1 MAAELGI
8 SILDSEALM
17 GEMDKIK
24 KAIKKGEEEIEEVF
38 TGEKPSEDGNVQQP
52 SDTSNAANNSPRD
65 FDRDGDRLYVKFF
78 DDSSLAPVSLDDDA
92 ELQIQAS
99 VGKEAVSAAAKLT
112 TDEQGRGQYVSLEKF
127 LEAAAQ
133 KITDKDKEETTL
145 LATVAL
151 TAGATVGCARY
162 APAQVAYQMK
172 LVRKGERFRLAE
184 ACCNRIPIPVTKLA
198 DTCVIRFRAWDA
210 SKVDFIENAE
220 AFRSDVKWTVTAV
233 QTALPPTPSTSP
245 TASNTAAPATTV
257 AATSTFQPW
266 TSSVTS
272 EEGVGEIFEVPLNQL
287 YQIVA
292 ETQQGYC
299 ICEGQAM
306 QYRYICCEREVEIKQ
321 YFKPCGV
328 RGVRTAIFIP
338 QNCQVDRWG
347 NGRTVNVGGMDL
359 TIGENGILNIPSVLE
374 GAVLTLSAPNV
385 TFTPAALDAT
395 KNAPT
400 VTTFTVTEQ
409 AVLASGRT
417 VQARFVDQSNSPFV
431 HRPIWVL
438 LPNGDEIQ
446 VETDDQGYFE
456 APAGSQVY
464 AREDAWGA
472 PTEPVLVS

>member
-1 MAAELGI
+1 
-8 SILDSEALM
+8 M

-52 SDTSNAANNSPRD
+52 SDTGNAVNNPPKG

-78 DDSSLAPVSLDDDA
+78 DDSSLAPVLMDDDA
-92 ELQIQAS
+92 ALQIQAS
-99 VGKEAVSAAAKLT
+99 VGKEAVSAPASLKT
-112 TDEQGRGQYVSLEKF
+112 EDEGRGQYVSLNNF
-127 LEAAAQ
+127 LKLVTQ
-133 KITDKDKEETTL
+133 KLADKDQETTL

-162 APAQVAYQMK
+162 APAQVAYQMN
-172 LVRKGERFRLAE
+172 LVRKDGTFRLAE

-220 AFRSDVKWTVTAV
+220 AFRSDVKWTITAV
-233 QTALPPTPSTSP
+233 QTALPPTPSTGS
-245 TASNTAAPATTV
+245 TGSSAATPATTV

-299 ICEGQAM
+299 VCEGQAM
-306 QYRYICCEREVEIKQ
+306 QYRYICCERAVEIEQ

-359 TIGENGILNIPSVLE
+359 TIGENGILNIPPTLE

-417 VQARFVDQSNSPFV
+417 VQARFVDQTNTPFV
-431 HRPIWVL
+431 RRPIWVL

-446 VETDDQGYFE
+446 LETDDQGYFE
-456 APAGSQVY
+456 APVGSQVY

-472 PTEPVLVS
+472 PTEPVMVS